1 MSARN
6 QAPSTNEPMVLTVP
20 QAAKLLQLSE
30 NTVYSLI
37 SQNAIPHTRFGKL
50 IRIPRWGLMQFI
62 AQSSGAPLPVAF
74 VPQASVDVDQPIKE
88 DD

>member
-1 MSARN
+1 MTPDS
-6 QAPSTNEPMVLTVP
+6 PILTVS

-37 SQNAIPHTRFGKL
+37 AQNSIPHTRFGKL
-50 IRIPRWGLMQFI
+50 IRIPRWGLLQYV
-62 AQSSGAPLPVAF
+62 AQSSGAPLLLGAEVALL
-74 VPQASVDVDQPIKE
+74 PEQSVDVDHPTKE